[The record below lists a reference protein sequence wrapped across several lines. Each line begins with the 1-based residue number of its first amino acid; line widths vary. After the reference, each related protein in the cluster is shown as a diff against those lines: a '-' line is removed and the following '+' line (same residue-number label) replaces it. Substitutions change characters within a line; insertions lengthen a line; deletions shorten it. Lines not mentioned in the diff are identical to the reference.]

1 VTILLEA
8 RMRVLVLSGWRDQT
22 ATADEL
28 AALPLVRAFPG
39 RVLVGDEAP
48 HDFVFAHAYFAVHHG
63 GAGTTARALA
73 CGIPSII
80 VPVLRWAD
88 QSLYGELVERLGV
101 GVLVRAERPTADDL
115 RGAVERVL
123 AGNASVAHHTG
134 SAMCARANLVGAQAR
149 AERAADVALALVE
162 SCLCRA
168 VLTDKEAAAI
178 RPRLPLMGSAAV
190 GPCALPDWAALSD
203 AQRMCVQHCVVCRRV
218 RAEACVV
225 AAPAGSEH
233 EENFRGA
240 ITGEEV
246 ALMRKRRGSS
256 L

>member
-8 RMRVLVLSGWRDQT
+8 QMRVLVLSGWRDQT

-101 GVLVRAERPTADDL
+101 GVLVRAERPTPDDL

-123 AGNASVAHHTG
+123 AGDASVAHHTG

-178 RPRLPLMGSAAV
+178 RPRLPLMGSAAA
-190 GPCALPDWAALSD
+190 GPRALPDWAALSD

-225 AAPAGSEH
+225 AAQAGSDK
-233 EENFRGA
+233 ENFRSA
-240 ITGEEV
+240 IPSEV
-246 ALMRKRRGSS
+246 VSLMRKRRGSS